1 MDDLNG
7 YHHLPPQSGQTILLL
22 GRVLERSE
30 RSLVRL
36 DRIDARLVKGEVW
49 MASLAARL
57 DKLESGSSPSPAP
70 EPEEE
75 GRSLGERF
83 DAGMTRVERVCKL
96 VATYLGP
103 ALLALFTLP
112 WQQLVR
118 FGG

>member
-1 MDDLNG
+1 MDEFNG
-7 YHHLPPQSGQTILLL
+7 YHHVPQPGHTLQILM

-30 RSLVRL
+30 ASLVRL
-36 DRIDARLVKGEVW
+36 DRIDARLIKGDET
-49 MASLAARL
+49 MASLAARIS
-57 DKLESGSSPSPAP
+57 KLENGSQPSN
-70 EPEEE
+70 
-75 GRSLGERF
+75 GKSDLGERF

>member
-7 YHHLPPQSGQTILLL
+7 YHHMAPQHGQTILLL

-30 RSLVRL
+30 MSLVRL
-36 DRIDARLVKGEVW
+36 DRIDARLVTGELT
-49 MASLAARL
+49 MANLAARI
-57 DKLESGSSPSPAP
+57 DRLETAPPP
-70 EPEEE
+70 EPKSED
-75 GRSLGERF
+75 GKSLGDRF

-96 VATYLGP
+96 AATYLGP

-112 WQQLVR
+112 WQQLVK